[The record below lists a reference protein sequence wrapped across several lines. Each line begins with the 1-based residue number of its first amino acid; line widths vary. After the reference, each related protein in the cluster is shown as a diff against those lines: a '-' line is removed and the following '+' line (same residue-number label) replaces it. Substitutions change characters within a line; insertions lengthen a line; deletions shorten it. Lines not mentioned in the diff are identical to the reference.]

1 MYAAP
6 TVNPTPS
13 ATRPGNRT
21 TVIVGGF
28 PRDTCRT
35 DLEQG
40 LRIIV
45 DGYEGVLRVGALGR
59 YGNTGRINFKDPD
72 SMWTFIKAN
81 KGGQEIRFRR
91 RQGHHLVHYRENRR
105 RKGRRGEG

>member
-6 TVNPTPS
+6 TVNLTPS
-13 ATRPGNRT
+13 APPANTYSLSTRPGNRT

-28 PRDTCRT
+28 PRGICRS

-45 DGYEGVLRVGALGR
+45 DGYEGILRVGALGKH
-59 YGNTGRINFKDPD
+59 GNTGRINFKDPD
-72 SMWTFIKAN
+72 SMWAFIKVN
-81 KGGQEIRFRR
+81 KGGKRFDFD
-91 RQGHHLVHYRENRR
+91 GT
-105 RKGRRGEG
+105 KGII